1 MADNFG
7 LKLGIEGE
15 KEFKQAL
22 RDINET
28 FKVLGS
34 ELNLV
39 SSQFDKQDKSVEA
52 LTARNQVLNKEIAEQ
67 QNKIALLAQALENAT
82 TSFGENDKRT
92 KSWATQLNNAK
103 AELNN
108 MEKQLEEN
116 NEALEAAEK
125 GFDDAE
131 EEAEEFGKEVKNA
144 GKEAD
149 NSSDK
154 LDKLA
159 TVAKGLGTAM
169 VAAFAAIGA
178 AVGATVNAI
187 GDCVDIYADF
197 DDSMRQV
204 AATMGMTAEE
214 INATGGDF
222 DMLAQ
227 AAKDAGA
234 STRYTASDAA
244 DALNYLALA
253 GYDAEKAVAVM
264 PKVLNLAAAG
274 GMDLAYASDLVTDSM
289 SALGMS
295 TEDLDKFM
303 DQMAKTS
310 QKSNTSVQQLGEA
323 ILVCAGTASMTGQ
336 DLDNVNTALGVLAD
350 NGIKGAEGGTHLRNI
365 LLSLSAPTDKGA
377 LALQNLGISVF
388 DAQGNMKQLDVILNE
403 MNAAMSELSQEEK
416 TQIMKQ
422 IFNKTDIGA
431 INALLESTNGRF
443 SELNGLILDSA
454 GAATEMANTME
465 SGLAGTER
473 SWASALEGLKI
484 ETGEI
489 FASIKQTALTDLTGI
504 VRTLTEGLANSG
516 GDWSKIGESVG
527 VAIDGV
533 LQKINEYL
541 PQVVNMAIGII
552 TVLVTGISDNID
564 MLVQSANEIITALL
578 NGITTVLPELV
589 TVVVPLLLTLVDGI
603 LENLPMILEAA
614 IQIVLTLADGIAEAL
629 PELIPQVI
637 QTVITIVTTLLDNTP
652 MIIEA
657 ALNIVIALAE
667 GIKTA
672 LPELIAAVP
681 EILSSIVSA
690 LLGSLPMLL
699 PAAID
704 IVFALIEGILA
715 SLPELVA
722 AVPNLIMG
730 IVTGIIDNLPTIILY
745 APEIIMAL
753 VTGLLGAIPDLVMY
767 IPRIIAS
774 IVDTFRQYDWASIGT
789 NLMTGLIDGIG
800 GMIKKVSDKIRAVG
814 KEMIDVFKKLFGINS
829 PSTVFAGFGKNLL
842 EGLWNGIANIKDWL
856 VKKIKSLGS
865 TITDALK
872 TVLGIH
878 SPSTVFENEIGVNL
892 GLGVGVGFEKSMKQV
907 AKDMQEA
914 IPTDF
919 DISSNV
925 QAAVNTNTGFG
936 NISLTLHI
944 ENFNNN
950 SLQDIRSIAEEI
962 STVLATQV
970 NRKAEAF

>member
-52 LTARNQVLNKEIAEQ
+52 LTARNQVLNKEISEQ

-388 DAQGNMKQLDVILNE
+388 DAQGNMKQLDVVLNE

-454 GAATEMANTME
+454 GAATEMANTTE

-504 VRTLTEGLANSG
+504 VRTLTEGLANSD
-516 GDWSKIGESVG
+516 GDWTKIGESVG
-527 VAIDGV
+527 VALDGV
-533 LQKINEYL
+533 LLKINEYL
-541 PQVVNMAIGII
+541 PKIVNMASGII
-552 TVLVTGISDNID
+552 TVLVSGISENTDTI
-564 MLVQSANEIITALL
+564 VESASMIITSLLTAL
-578 NGITTVLPELV
+578 NTVLPQLSSV
-589 TVVVPLLLTLVDGI
+589 AVPLLLTLVDSI
-603 LENLPMILEAA
+603 LSNLPMITESA
-614 IQIVLTLADGIAEAL
+614 IQIILTLASSLSSAL
-629 PELIPQVI
+629 PELIPQAV
-637 QTVITIVTTLLDNTP
+637 QTIVTITEVLLQNTP
-652 MIIEA
+652 LIIDA
-657 ALNIVIALAE
+657 ALQIILALAM
-667 GIKTA
+667 GIGSA
-672 LPELIAAVP
+672 LPELASSIP
-681 EILSSIVSA
+681 SILSSIVTAIS
-690 LLGSLPMLL
+690 GSLHLIL

-704 IVFALIEGILA
+704 IIFALVEGILA
-715 SLPELVA
+715 ATPELVA
-722 AVPNLIMG
+722 MGPNLIFG
-730 IVTGIIDNLPTIILY
+730 VIQGFLDNLPTLVLF
-745 APEIIMAL
+745 APEIVVSIC
-753 VTGLLGAIPDLVMY
+753 TGLIGAIPDLLMTV
-767 IPRIIAS
+767 PRLIAS
-774 IVDTFRQYDWASIGT
+774 IVDTFRQYDWASVGT
-789 NLMTGLIDGIG
+789 NLMSGLIKGIG
-800 GMIKKVSDKIRAVG
+800 DMVKKVSEKIRAVG
-814 KEMIDVFKKLFGINS
+814 NEMIQVFKKLFGINS

-865 TITDALK
+865 TITAALK
-872 TVLGIH
+872 QVLGIN
-878 SPSTVFENEIGVNL
+878 SPSKVFEDEIGVNL

-925 QAAVNTNTGFG
+925 QAAVNTNSGFG
-936 NISLTLHI
+936 GISLTLNI

-962 STVLATQV
+962 STVLASQV